1 MYSELDCG
9 AVEMKADTFLRI
21 AKENG
26 ESYEWEAVINA

>member
-1 MYSELDCG
+1 MSYSEIDCG

-26 ESYEWEAVINA
+26 ESYE